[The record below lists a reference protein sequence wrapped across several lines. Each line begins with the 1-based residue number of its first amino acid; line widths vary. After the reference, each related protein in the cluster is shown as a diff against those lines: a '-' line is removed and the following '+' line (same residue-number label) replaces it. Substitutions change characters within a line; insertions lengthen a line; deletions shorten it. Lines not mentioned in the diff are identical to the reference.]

1 VILQLVRHPD
11 SPSRSVER
19 IAVETTREASG
30 RLTLR
35 YVASGAIANLLVP
48 RLEASERT
56 DNLWKT
62 TCFEAFVRPGD
73 GPGYLEFNMSPST
86 RWAAYR
92 FDAYRE
98 GMADLDIPAP
108 VLRIAR
114 SETELVLEAA
124 FELGDVAG
132 EGAWRLAITAVIEDL
147 TGGIS
152 YWSLHH
158 PADHPEFHHPDGFV
172 HPLPSPEPA

>member
-1 VILQLVRHPD
+1 MEATRQA
-11 SPSRSVER
+11 SR
-19 IAVETTREASG
+19 G
-30 RLTLR
+30 LTLR

-48 RLEASERT
+48 RLDVSERT

-62 TCFEAFVRPGD
+62 TCFECFVQPGD

-98 GMADLDIPAP
+98 GMADLELPAP

-114 SETELVLEAA
+114 SETELVLEAT
-124 FELGDVAG
+124 FDLVDVAG
-132 EGAWRLAITAVIEDL
+132 ECPWRLAITAVIEDL

-158 PADHPEFHHPDGFV
+158 PAGHPEFHHPDGFV
-172 HPLPSPEPA
+172 HPLPTPEPA